1 MSVQTITITVL
12 TVHQVND
19 ACHLPLRKLA
29 DSKFLALR
37 KIWAWLGL
45 SPDSYRSAGIVGLLA
60 PIINYFYSSLSLSH
74 LYNWFWQIK
83 NINICFFFQID
94 YFCFWKLMIF
104 NILERESLKRKIEIE
119 IPKISKRKKI

>member
-60 PIINYFYSSLSLSH
+60 PFINYFYSSLSLS
-74 LYNWFWQIK
+74 L
-83 NINICFFFQID
+83 ICTIGFDKLKTLIFVFFF
-94 YFCFWKLMIF
+94 KLIIF
-104 NILERESLKRKIEIE
+104 VFES
-119 IPKISKRKKI
+119 